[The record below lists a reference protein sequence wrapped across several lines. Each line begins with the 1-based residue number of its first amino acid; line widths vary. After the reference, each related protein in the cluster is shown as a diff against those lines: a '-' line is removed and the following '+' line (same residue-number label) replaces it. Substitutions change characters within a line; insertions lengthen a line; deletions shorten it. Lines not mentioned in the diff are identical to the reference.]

1 MLYRNKTNDEYIKKS
16 FLGGIFYYKKSIKTY
31 EKEFRVIGLPIWK
44 KKIKQGYEKFY
55 LFGITYYF
63 KKSRNLLY
71 TSILKELND
80 NYKHIYI
87 NFNCSGETYLFL
99 SYLNPPKDSVFV
111 ATKKYHIDLC
121 HMMHPEIDCVYL
133 PNVIN
138 LRSFDNVYAEQYD
151 GKNFYNVLPFE
162 HFIKLE
168 KKLRKGED
176 IHYCKEICKT
186 MGVDYSTIA
195 KFPIISEDVKISAIE
210 KAKRINL
217 NLNNF
222 IFITPESQSNEDPQN
237 GFWQNKIDE
246 FYNNGF
252 DVFLNTINL
261 NPKYGTAKTCFL
273 TFEEAYYIASLSK
286 EIIGLRSGFIE
297 PLTSIQNVPITCYYT
312 SFKDRGKLKALPA
325 EIVLKGFT
333 LSPLP
338 NMSIYNLNEIVYR
351 EK

>member
-1 MLYRNKTNDEYIKKS
+1 MLYKNKTNDEYIKKS

-44 KKIKQGYEKFY
+44 KKIKLGYEKFS
-55 LFGITYYF
+55 LFGITYF
-63 KKSRNLLY
+63 LKSSRKLLY
-71 TSILKELND
+71 SNLIKELD
-80 NYKHIYI
+80 KKYKHIFI

-99 SYLNPPKDSVFV
+99 SYLKPPKDSVFI

-121 HMMHPEIDCVYL
+121 HMMHPEVDCIYM
-133 PNVIN
+133 PEIIH
-138 LRSFDNVYAEQYD
+138 LRGFDDIYKENYK
-151 GKNFYNVLPFE
+151 GCKFYNVLPFN
-162 HFIKLE
+162 HFVRLE
-168 KKLRKGED
+168 KNLIKGFD
-176 IHYCKEICKT
+176 VHYCKEICKT
-186 MGVDYSTIA
+186 MGVEYSTIA
-195 KFPIISEDVKISAIE
+195 KLPIISEDVKSSAL
-210 KAKRINL
+210 KKVKRINL
-217 NLNNF
+217 NLEKF

-312 SFKDRGKLKALPA
+312 SFKDRGKLKAIPA
-325 EIVLKGFT
+325 GIVLKGFS
-333 LSPLP
+333 LKNLP
-338 NMSIYNLNEIVYR
+338 NLSTCLKEEII
-351 EK
+351 